1 MHIEI
6 KNRYR
11 IFLCIL
17 LGWSLAAFSEYMLIP
32 PELRDLSQAEGAA
45 AMSPLRFGTVMTAGG
60 AILFI
65 VSRCFLSV
73 LQLRYILAG
82 VLFASAASALSYS
95 FSWGMLAASALIIT
109 AVVTAGPPHYSSE
122 PAAARPWK
130 RGHDTAVICAAAAF
144 FVFISLWGIFRYLT
158 FSCPTYDM
166 GLFSQMFYN
175 MKETGLP
182 LTTLERDALLSHFK
196 VHLSPIYYLMLPF
209 YCIFPHPLTLQVLQA
224 AVMAS
229 ALIPLRL
236 ICKKRGFSGAEGVPI
251 CIIFLLQPMFS
262 GGASFDIHENCFLT
276 PLLLWLFLGFERRK
290 PWLMIVS
297 CLLIFAVKEDASVY
311 TGIFGLYMMTVP
323 GKGRDRKHG
332 AALLAASVII
342 FCASTYYLAEFG
354 TGVMNYRYENFCPKG
369 QNSLIH
375 IIATAVMEPMKVIYE
390 CTEPGKLGYMFL
402 TLVPLAGIPLL
413 CRRPE
418 RLVLLMPY
426 LLFNLMS
433 DYAYQH
439 SIFYQY
445 GFGSFA
451 FLIYLFI
458 LNLEELRSKAFRRKL
473 LLAGMAVSTAAFAA
487 VIVPEAVK
495 FPVRYAEDREYF
507 ETVSG
512 LLDKIPEGASVT
524 ASTLFTTALSQRENI
539 RDIYYASR
547 ETMLD
552 SDYVV
557 LMDFDMETVKYG
569 GTEKLLELL
578 EDNGFLCTANVN
590 DKAFIMKNS
599 GKSP

>member
-236 ICKKRGFSGAEGVPI
+236 ICKKRGF
-251 CIIFLLQPMFS
+251 F
-262 GGASFDIHENCFLT
+262 
-276 PLLLWLFLGFERRK
+276 
-290 PWLMIVS
+290 
-297 CLLIFAVKEDASVY
+297 
-311 TGIFGLYMMTVP
+311 
-323 GKGRDRKHG
+323 
-332 AALLAASVII
+332 
-342 FCASTYYLAEFG
+342 
-354 TGVMNYRYENFCPKG
+354 
-369 QNSLIH
+369 
-375 IIATAVMEPMKVIYE
+375 
-390 CTEPGKLGYMFL
+390 
-402 TLVPLAGIPLL
+402 
-413 CRRPE
+413 
-418 RLVLLMPY
+418 
-426 LLFNLMS
+426 
-433 DYAYQH
+433 
-439 SIFYQY
+439 
-445 GFGSFA
+445 
-451 FLIYLFI
+451 
-458 LNLEELRSKAFRRKL
+458 
-473 LLAGMAVSTAAFAA
+473 
-487 VIVPEAVK
+487 
-495 FPVRYAEDREYF
+495 
-507 ETVSG
+507 
-512 LLDKIPEGASVT
+512 
-524 ASTLFTTALSQRENI
+524 
-539 RDIYYASR
+539 
-547 ETMLD
+547 
-552 SDYVV
+552 
-557 LMDFDMETVKYG
+557 
-569 GTEKLLELL
+569 
-578 EDNGFLCTANVN
+578 
-590 DKAFIMKNS
+590 
-599 GKSP
+599 

>member
-11 IFLCIL
+11 ILLCIL
-17 LGWSLAAFSEYMLIP
+17 LGWSLAAFSEYMLLT
-32 PELRDLSQAEGAA
+32 PELRDLSRAEGAA
-45 AMSPLRFGTVMTAGG
+45 AMSPLRFGIVMTAGVLICFILSG
-60 AILFI
+60 SFLNTRHLRYMLAGILF
-65 VSRCFLSV
+65 VSAVAAL
-73 LQLRYILAG
+73 I
-82 VLFASAASALSYS
+82 SAFSY
-95 FSWGMLAASALIIT
+95 GMLAASTMIIAALIMWE
-109 AVVTAGPPHYSSE
+109 PPGHFQKPSSE
-122 PAAARPWK
+122 RLWK
-130 RGHDTAVICAAAAF
+130 RGHDNALFCGAAAF

-229 ALIPLRL
+229 AVIPLRL
-236 ICKKRGFSGAEGVPI
+236 LCKKRGFSGMEGLLI
-251 CIIFLLQPMFS
+251 CIIFLLQPVFS

-276 PLLLWLFLGFERRK
+276 PLLLWLFLAAEKEK
-290 PWLMIVS
+290 PWPLIVS

-311 TGIFGLYMMTVP
+311 TGIFGLYMMLTP
-323 GKGRDRKHG
+323 GKGRGRKYG
-332 AALLAASVII
+332 AAMLAASVIM
-342 FCASTYYLAEFG
+342 FCADTYYLTEYG
-354 TGVMNYRYENFCPKG
+354 TGVMNYRYENFCPEGKTG
-369 QNSLIH
+369 LIH
-375 IIATAVMEPMKVIYE
+375 IIATAVMEPMKVLYE
-390 CTEPGKLGYMFL
+390 CTEAEKLGYMFL
-402 TLVPLAGIPLL
+402 TLFPLAGIPFL

-433 DYAYQH
+433 DYTYQH

-458 LNLEELRSKAFRRKL
+458 LNLEELRNKAFRRKL
-473 LLAGMAVSTAAFAA
+473 LLASMAVSAAAFAA
-487 VIVPEAVK
+487 VIVPEAAR
-495 FPVRYAEDREYF
+495 FPARYAEDREYF
-507 ETVSG
+507 ESVSG
-512 LLDKIPEGASVT
+512 LLDKIPEDASVA
-524 ASTLFTTALSQRENI
+524 ASTLFTAALSQRENI
-539 RDIYYASR
+539 CDIYYASL
-547 ETMLD
+547 ETVLD

-569 GTEKLLELL
+569 GIEKFLELL
-578 EDNGFLCTANVN
+578 EENGFLCTANVN